1 MASNDGT
8 TQPGP
13 QGDDDDRAAG
23 GPPSIKSSR
32 MTDIISDDGREDD
45 AQNYS
50 STISWRVD
58 LLSDAVSQ
66 PESGRM
72 DFSLSIGPGGVWSQS
87 QPLRTSL
94 SGAKRGSGAASII
107 SSTSGHQAS
116 YTSRS
121 HVPSLLSHGFLR
133 PMSSQKLQMLRGGTQ
148 SPTVSR
154 SRGPNRRLRIA
165 LLRTPAQLEVPI
177 THRVYPK
184 PTELFRK
191 RL

>member
-1 MASNDGT
+1 
-8 TQPGP
+8 
-13 QGDDDDRAAG
+13 
-23 GPPSIKSSR
+23 